1 MTTESFENHILFLKA
16 ASTTVDVLQNL
27 DFSFDLLDD
36 DDHEWLIIG
45 NLETEIG
52 RIRLMVAIRDNPCQW
67 VLFAY
72 HPLVIVNSMR
82 AKTAE
87 LCMRINDQLVVG
99 SYELNMDDGHLR
111 YRQGFDFTGMIVPP
125 VMIENAITLALSTL
139 AVYHTP
145 VVRALFDGL
154 DAKEVLAGVQ
164 NLP

>member
-1 MTTESFENHILFLKA
+1 MTTEESFENHVLFLKT
-16 ASTTVDVLQNL
+16 ASTTVDVLQSW

-36 DDHEWLIIG
+36 DDHEWLIVG
-45 NLETEIG
+45 NLDTEIG
-52 RIRLMVAIRDNPCQW
+52 RIRLMIAIRDNPCQW

-111 YRQGFDFTGMIVPP
+111 YRQGIDFTGMIVPS
-125 VMIENAITLALSTL
+125 VMIENAINLALSTL
-139 AVYHTP
+139 ASYHTP

-154 DAKEVLAGVQ
+154 EAKEVLAEV
-164 NLP
+164 